1 MQHHVVQIYLDR
13 ANEFR
18 WRRIAS
24 NGQIIADS
32 GEGYTEL
39 SETHDAI
46 FRTFGAPWL
55 LCDNIDTSNGP
66 AQVAAPPLTDDR
78 DFQDDAVKDEES
90 W

>member
-18 WRRIAS
+18 WRRRAS
-24 NGQIIADS
+24 NGQILADS

-39 SETHDAI
+39 SEVHDAV
-46 FRTFGAPWL
+46 FRSFGAPWL
-55 LCDNIDTSNGP
+55 LCDDIDTSHGP
-66 AQVAAPPLTDDR
+66 ALAQDPG
-78 DFQDDAVKDEES
+78 FQADAVKDEES